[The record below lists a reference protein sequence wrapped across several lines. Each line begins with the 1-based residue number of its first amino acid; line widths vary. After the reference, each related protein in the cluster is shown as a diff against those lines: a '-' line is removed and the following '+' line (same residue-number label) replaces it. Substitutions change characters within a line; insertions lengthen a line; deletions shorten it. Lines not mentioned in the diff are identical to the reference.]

1 MVPLR
6 YGRGEGAG
14 RFAFD
19 KYLLS
24 RLDLLFFS
32 KRCKFDER
40 EREGKRKEKEE
51 KGKRRNEEEV
61 ERRRGRER
69 QKKVKFFKNGVKI
82 IARICD
88 WPGKD

>member
-32 KRCKFDER
+32 KRYSSQSKFDER

-69 QKKVKFFKNGVKI
+69 QKKVKFFKNGV
-82 IARICD
+82 
-88 WPGKD
+88 

>member
-32 KRCKFDER
+32 KR
-40 EREGKRKEKEE
+40 EGKRKEKEE
-51 KGKRRNEEEV
+51 KGKRRKEEEV

-69 QKKVKFFKNGVKI
+69 QKKVKFFKNGV
-82 IARICD
+82 
-88 WPGKD
+88 